1 MRAAPSGSRGR
12 VVVVLLVLALVGVEA
27 ALRVPAVRDRLPER
41 RIYYDPAVSIRLDAL
56 DNVLRDSGRVDV
68 LFAGSSIVRT
78 NVRPLVFDSLIE
90 AGTGEQV
97 VSFNTGMLGL
107 WPAGTHLYLERVWL
121 PEVQPAIVVQGI
133 RYGELR
139 ATTYALAEDQ
149 FFGGVI
155 ERGWRDAGWI
165 DRAVSWA
172 TGRLR
177 LLQYRGVLPVRLHA
191 WLQGRP
197 GEPDIDG
204 RSAVNERGFNERW
217 PLLPDT
223 RARGLLDD
231 TEAYDDPCVED
242 GCEVGFAAI
251 RRTHAL
257 VAEQGA
263 DFVLVNVPEFAARW
277 PGEAGAERYRSY
289 LATLQQLADEEGFLF
304 IDVTRGNPLHFAD
317 EREFSDY
324 YHMSPIGAKRFT
336 TELAVALAPF
346 IATRAS
352 DVPIREGSPPRAA
365 AAVRGTGRGSPA
377 HTRSKP

>member
-1 MRAAPSGSRGR
+1 MREVPSVSRGR
-12 VVVVLLVLALVGVEA
+12 VVVVSLVLALVAVEA
-27 ALRVPAVRDRLPER
+27 ALRVPAVRDSLPER
-41 RIYYDPAVSIRLDAL
+41 RIYYDPAVSVRLDAL
-56 DNVLRDSGRVDV
+56 DNVLREHGRVDV
-68 LFAGSSIVRT
+68 LFAGSSIIRT

-133 RYGELR
+133 RYAELR
-139 ATTYALAEDQ
+139 ATTYALKEDQ

-155 ERGWRDAGWI
+155 ERGWGDAGWT
-165 DRAVSWA
+165 DRTVSWA
-172 TGRLR
+172 TGRFR
-177 LLQYRGVLPVRLHA
+177 LLQYRGVLPARLHA

-197 GEPDIDG
+197 GEPDLDG
-204 RSAVNERGFNERW
+204 RSAVNERGFGERW

-231 TEAYDDPCVED
+231 AEVYDDPCVEG
-242 GCEVGFAAI
+242 GCDVGLAAI
-251 RRTHAL
+251 RRAHAL
-257 VAEQGA
+257 VAEHGA
-263 DFVLVNVPEFAARW
+263 EFVLVDVPEFAARW

-289 LATLQQLADEEGFLF
+289 LATLQRLADEEGFRF
-304 IDVTRGNPLHFAD
+304 IDITRGNPAHFSD

-324 YHMSPIGAKRFT
+324 YHMSPIGATRFT
-336 TELAVALAPF
+336 SELAAVLAPF

-352 DVPIREGSPPRAA
+352 DAPAPEESLSG
-365 AAVRGTGRGSPA
+365 AAVAVQGTGRGSLER
-377 HTRSKP
+377 TRSTP